1 MQVKPG
7 FIVFE
12 NGDKITWSTPHSG
25 PALETPTS
33 RDDNS
38 DTVASLCWMKI
49 GGRLVISTMPRK
61 RALGIDFNRDS
72 PPLRKSLEYHRLFS
86 ENNCPEKLEEY
97 RKKYAFCA
105 ADRRDHERR
114 MRIYRRFWS
123 AVRESGRTVV
133 FVHRKF
139 TRLKNFPSIMDIVAY
154 EGYGFSKNILAP
166 LVKRIDRKYADFLLS
181 IKENYVNAILLEEKR
196 TVERIAEIYGGFS
209 LDSMGIEYKNNLLD
223 DLLVIRRLA
232 DSRRVERLD
241 RHFTQKNFML
251 AVRSALVNGG
261 TPRITVESIFR
272 GEHGRSQKRD
282 IFRLKNVISIESNAF
297 INYWYPNEAS
307 DIILDIVNEIK
318 PMRKITE
325 YLQDAS
331 SEN

>member
-1 MQVKPG
+1 MRVKSG
-7 FIVFE
+7 FLVFDK
-12 NGDKITWSTPHSG
+12 GDEITWSTPHSG

-61 RALGIDFNRDS
+61 RAMGIDFNRDR
-72 PPLRKSLEYHRLFS
+72 PPLKRSVEFYKLFN
-86 ENNCPEKLEEY
+86 ENKCPEKLEEY
-97 RKKYAFCA
+97 RRKYAFCA
-105 ADRRDHERR
+105 ADKRDHEQRL
-114 MRIYRRFWS
+114 RIYKKFWS
-123 AVRESGRTVV
+123 TVRESGRTVV

-154 EGYGFSKNILAP
+154 EGYGFSKKILAP
-166 LVKRIDRKYADFLLS
+166 VVRRINRKYADFLQS
-181 IKENYVNAILLEEKR
+181 IKENYINAILLEEKR
-196 TVERIAEIYGGFS
+196 TVERIAEIYGSFS
-209 LDSMGIEYKNNLLD
+209 LPDIGVEYKNNLME
-223 DLLVIRRLA
+223 DLKIIRRFA
-232 DSRRVERLD
+232 DDRRVERLEK
-241 RHFTQKNFML
+241 HFTQKNFIL
-251 AVRSALVNGG
+251 AVRSALINGG
-261 TPRITVESIFR
+261 TPKITIESIFR

-282 IFRLKNVISIESNAF
+282 IFRRKNVVSIESNAF

-325 YLQDAS
+325 YLHFAS
-331 SEN
+331 SED